1 MSLLCQ
7 RLLTFAF
14 MTRFH
19 SETMSVDTSALKRV
33 QNLGDHNF
41 AVHSNIN
48 RREGETDSRIHLTSL
63 SCSLLLLQV
72 MWSPARAAKAHSLQ
86 VTTQCKQMCDS
97 YYTVAIKSTSDWKF
111 DFICMITTCKDDVKT
126 MSRVLL
132 VVRQRII
139 TRACSSLAWWSFIVS
154 FSSLFFFFFIVIINT
169 LVHHHGSYCLFFFL
183 QQAVFFQSPKT
194 HYTKQ
199 QTDTVRGE
207 FCS

>member
-1 MSLLCQ
+1 
-7 RLLTFAF
+7 

-111 DFICMITTCKDDVKT
+111 DFICMITKCKDDVKT

-154 FSSLFFFFFIVIINT
+154 FSSLFFFFFLLLLWFTIMALIA
-169 LVHHHGSYCLFFFL
+169 CFFFAAGSFFPVSKNSL
-183 QQAVFFQSPKT
+183 HQAADRHSQ
-194 HYTKQ
+194 
-199 QTDTVRGE
+199 RRIL
-207 FCS
+207 